1 MKRVFSSICPV
12 LAGLLVSSVSVPGT
26 ASAQEV
32 RKTAPVILLK
42 LDDVTQKGANPA
54 AGRDIS
60 QNFIDVVALLDRLE
74 VPASFGIIAN
84 SLEKGTPG
92 YFDWIRATRAKGHEF
107 WFHGLTHQEFP
118 KQNGRRVC
126 EFCRVPYEDQKAH
139 FEKAQALAR
148 EKLGFAFST
157 FGSPFNQTDGN
168 TGKVLAEHPEFTSSF
183 FGPWA
188 NLPSGCRLLERR
200 IDLEVPIFKPNYAH
214 LVQEYERI
222 GKDLQYIVLQG
233 HPNAWGGKQRAELA
247 KIIGYLKSQGCT
259 FMTPEQFRKV
269 PLSADRLPET
279 KPAKGVSQQKKP
291 VQPEKPLPPP
301 VEMPQLLKNPTFV
314 DADGDLQPEMWH
326 RSTGSEGSLA
336 RGKTEDG
343 KRYLTLAV
351 SEPGESVILQQF
363 NGIPSGATNL
373 TVAAKIRWS
382 DIRRGK
388 QGYMQGCVQLL
399 FQNES
404 GKKIGD
410 YLSILSFNGSSPD
423 WRIVGKTF
431 AVPSG
436 AARFRV
442 QVALYSPKQGKLDV
456 QWATAV
462 AGDTPALPE
471 AEELSKENAPEPPPP
486 EADGPEFAGVRGVSM
501 LGATPL
507 DSLKP
512 FRNLDKFKATRFQPE
527 AGAPCKDAIRV
538 EILDYVPAIWDMQLR
553 ATVQTEIKK
562 GDVIRLSYWIRGI
575 QVESE
580 FAETLFLNAMQ
591 LDRAPWSK
599 VFELK
604 PRARIGKGW
613 IPVQRV
619 FVSPVSIPA
628 GKAAFSFQFGTDKQ
642 IFEIGGLELH
652 TYGKRLTKED
662 IPSIKPDLYEGHE
675 EDAPWRAAAQARI
688 EKIRKGDMTL
698 VVRDE
703 NGKAIENARV
713 RVEMKRHAFG
723 WGSALY
729 VWNYFGDSANARR
742 YRETFLELFNLMVP
756 ENGLKWSSWDND
768 RNREET
774 QKMVDW
780 ALRNGCEVRGH
791 TLVWPSFRRNP
802 PEIKEFKEQP
812 EKLRA
817 AIDAHIRDI
826 ATTMRGKI
834 RAWDVM
840 NEPTTNHEFMDLL
853 GEAEIG
859 RWWKLARECDP
870 QAQLFLNENQI
881 LAETKLKSLEQYLDK
896 ILLYGGELGGI
907 GVQGHM
913 GVGTAS
919 PERILAIFD
928 RLWGRYHVPI
938 SITELDVL
946 SDNPEHQAMYL
957 RDVLTA
963 AFSHPACDSVT
974 FWGFWDGRH
983 WLKNC
988 PLYRED
994 WTPKPGLDVYKKLVF
1009 GDWWTR
1015 GELLTD
1021 TRGVASL
1028 RAFFGD
1034 YEVTVEVPGKA
1045 PVTQKVGFRKASAE
1059 PIVLTVP

>member
-1 MKRVFSSICPV
+1 MAI
-12 LAGLLVSSVSVPGT
+12 
-26 ASAQEV
+26 
-32 RKTAPVILLK
+32 
-42 LDDVTQKGANPA
+42 
-54 AGRDIS
+54 
-60 QNFIDVVALLDRLE
+60 
-74 VPASFGIIAN
+74 
-84 SLEKGTPG
+84 
-92 YFDWIRATRAKGHEF
+92 
-107 WFHGLTHQEFP
+107 
-118 KQNGRRVC
+118 
-126 EFCRVPYEDQKAH
+126 
-139 FEKAQALAR
+139 R
-148 EKLGFAFST
+148 EKFLRSIPS
-157 FGSPFNQTDGN
+157 SPP
-168 TGKVLAEHPEFTSSF
+168 VF

-382 DIRRGK
+382 DIWRGK